1 MVVKNVSFI
10 HVSSPV
16 SYTHL
21 EDVKNATNVAVIGQ
35 TIVDEL
41 YTDGTNPIGS
51 SLRINKLSFT
61 VIGVLESKGSS
72 GMGQDE
78 DDVIFIP
85 ITTAQRKFLGTQ
97 YVSLINIQVAS
108 QEAMDAAEN
117 SVTTLL
123 RERHRLADSEEDDFQ
138 VMNQASLIETIES
151 TSAVMTML
159 LASVAGVSLVVGGI
173 GIMNIMLVSVTE
185 RTREVGLRM
194 AIGATERNI
203 RNQFMVEALMLC
215 LFGGFVGIV
224 LGIIGSKLL
233 SLLGDWSTSVTAY
246 SILLSVGFSVGIG
259 VFFGYYPAK
268 KAAQLDPIEALRF
281 EN

>member
-1 MVVKNVSFI
+1 
-10 HVSSPV
+10 
-16 SYTHL
+16 
-21 EDVKNATNVAVIGQ
+21 
-35 TIVDEL
+35 
-41 YTDGTNPIGS
+41 
-51 SLRINKLSFT
+51 
-61 VIGVLESKGSS
+61 
-72 GMGQDE
+72 
-78 DDVIFIP
+78 
-85 ITTAQRKFLGTQ
+85 
-97 YVSLINIQVAS
+97 
-108 QEAMDAAEN
+108 
-117 SVTTLL
+117 
-123 RERHRLADSEEDDFQ
+123 
-138 VMNQASLIETIES
+138 
-151 TSAVMTML
+151 
-159 LASVAGVSLVVGGI
+159 
-173 GIMNIMLVSVTE
+173 
-185 RTREVGLRM
+185 M